1 MRCTIFGMCACP
13 LHALCEQKT
22 GARPLPRVPK
32 EASFVIEKRC
42 TLDLLACA
50 ASLAAIYAIYAAGTV
65 CLYAMWWPPARA
77 PSAHTA

>member
-1 MRCTIFGMCACP
+1 M
-13 LHALCEQKT
+13 HNK
-22 GARPLPRVPK
+22 
-32 EASFVIEKRC
+32 VIEKRC

-50 ASLAAIYAIYAAGTV
+50 ASLAAIYAIYAAGRV

>member
-1 MRCTIFGMCACP
+1 MDRFWDAGNEP
-13 LHALCEQKT
+13 YHKELEYQ
-22 GARPLPRVPK
+22 